1 MAYAS
6 LVMKKISSWDDFHAA
21 SRIAFGFP
29 SFYGNNGDAWI
40 DCLSY
45 LDEDDGMSAFVLGR
59 DETLDVLLSDY
70 GQFAKT
76 FPEIAVGIT
85 ELFAAVNARYAERD
99 DFLRLR
105 LVLA

>member
-6 LVMKKISSWDDFHAA
+6 LLMKNISSWADFHSA
-21 SRIAFGFP
+21 SRAAFGFP

-45 LDEDDGMSAFVLGR
+45 LDEDCGMSAFVLGR
-59 DETLDVLLSDY
+59 DEALEVMLADY
-70 GQFAKT
+70 GEFAAK
-76 FPEIAVGIT
+76 FPEIAIGIT
-85 ELFAAVNARYAERD
+85 QLFAAVNSRYAERG

-105 LVLA
+105 LALT

>member
-6 LVMKKISSWDDFHAA
+6 LLMKNISNWDDFHAA
-21 SRIAFGFP
+21 SRVAFGFP

-45 LDEDDGMSAFVLGR
+45 LDQNNGMSAFVLAH
-59 DETLDVLLSDY
+59 DETLEVLLADF
-70 GQFAKT
+70 GQFAED
-76 FPEIAVGIT
+76 FPEIAIGVT
-85 ELFAAVNARYAERD
+85 QLFAAVNARYLERD

-105 LVLA
+105 LVLT